1 MLHYGC
7 WMLLNVGRWSLR
19 RYLTFSSRSSVLGV
33 LGVLG
38 SIYYLMIFA
47 PRHFWT
53 LVHKFPIDYY
63 HYFAWLSINQPR
75 LREGKAEENIEVN
88 FSTGAWWRWSQP
100 RSVHYRIFLYVSMWI
115 EWIFG
120 LWEPISGDVVK
131 VINVTHLYFIFHLLR
146 NVFPARAPGQ
156 VLRQLGRRRRE
167 VARPQLPVSSV
178 RRRGRVRVA
187 GARAR
192 DWWGKT
198 AGVDGVGVASLQ
210 IEVISSVM
218 VIIILISTLTCI
230 SIIHRNR
237 VFFGRRMKRKIGRYW
252 GVLLSDALI
261 RCYALRH

>member
-1 MLHYGC
+1 MHIYSGTWPREISIWDSARMPKILKLFLCRWSKFSYSWTRMICNAALWVLDAIEC
-7 WMLLNVGRWSLR
+7 WMWSLR

-33 LGVLG
+33 LGVLD

-100 RSVHYRIFLYVSMWI
+100 RSIHNRIFFYVSMWI

-167 VARPQLPVSSV
+167 VPRPQLPVSSV

-192 DWWGKT
+192 DWRGKT
-198 AGVDGVGVASLQ
+198 AGVDGVRVASLQ
-210 IEVISSVM
+210 MEVISSVM
-218 VIIILISTLTCI
+218 VILI
-230 SIIHRNR
+230 
-237 VFFGRRMKRKIGRYW
+237 
-252 GVLLSDALI
+252 A
-261 RCYALRH
+261 